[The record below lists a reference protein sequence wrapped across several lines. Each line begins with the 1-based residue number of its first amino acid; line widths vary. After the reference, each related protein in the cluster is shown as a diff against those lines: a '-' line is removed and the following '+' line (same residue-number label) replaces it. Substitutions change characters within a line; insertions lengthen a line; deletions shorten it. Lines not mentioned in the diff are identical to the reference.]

1 MRKSDLVHPA
11 RIVARPPSAGPGQTI
26 GLLGGSF
33 NPPHAAH
40 RLISEVALKRLGLD
54 KVWWIVSPGNPLKKR
69 SETAS
74 LAERMR
80 LSRAVATGRHI
91 VVTDFEADLPTPYT
105 AATLAFLKAR
115 SPLVRFVWIM
125 GADNLATFDRWQR
138 WREIFT
144 MVPVVVV
151 DRPGWRL
158 KALASKAARAFAAS
172 RVPERDAATLSS
184 RPAPAWTF
192 LTGPLSHLSS
202 TAIRNK
208 AKAPRPAVPKKA
220 QSQPELPWKKAKA
233 ASAAE
238 MSAPAPGA
246 PSAAE
251 PQVVE
256 ASIAAH
262 GP

>member
-1 MRKSDLVHPA
+1 MRKSTLVHPA

-40 RLISEVALKRLGLD
+40 RLISEVAMKRLGLD
-54 KVWWIVSPGNPLKKR
+54 KVWWIVSPGNPLKRR

-74 LAERMR
+74 LSERVR
-80 LSRAVATGRHI
+80 LSRQIATGRHI
-91 VVTDFEADLPTPYT
+91 IVTDFEADLPTPYT

-125 GADNLATFDRWQR
+125 GADNLANFDRWER

-172 RVPERDAATLSS
+172 RLPEREAATLAT

-208 AKAPRPAVPKKA
+208 AKAPRATVPRKA
-220 QSQPELPWKKAKA
+220 QLQPELSWRKAKA
-233 ASAAE
+233 AAANGQALPE
-238 MSAPAPGA
+238 PAPAA
-246 PSAAE
+246 
-251 PQVVE
+251 E
-256 ASIAAH
+256 ASIAAQ
-262 GP
+262 GS